1 MQILGIDVGG
11 TTIKAAL
18 VETSTGALLSEHV
31 RIVTPKPATPQAI
44 GETLKGMAE
53 HFGHQGP
60 IGVGFPAAIQ
70 HGIARTAANIDK
82 AFIGLPI
89 AAYFT
94 QLSGRPTHVV
104 NDADAAGLAEM
115 RFGAGR
121 NASGVVLMITIG
133 TGLGTALFTNG
144 QLLPNSELGHILLDN
159 GVEAERYA
167 SESVRVVQK
176 LKWKE
181 WGERFNHYLLTM
193 EQLLWPDRIILGG
206 GVSRQLAKFQPML
219 TTRAPVVAASL
230 LNQAGLI
237 GAALFAES
245 QLDAAEG

>member
-115 RFGAGR
+115 RFGAGK

-181 WGERFNHYLLTM
+181 WGERFNQYLLTM

-245 QLDAAEG
+245 QLDAVEG

>member
-159 GVEAERYA
+159 GVEAERYT

-181 WGERFNHYLLTM
+181 WGERFNQYLLTM

-230 LNQAGLI
+230 LNQAGLV
-237 GAALFAES
+237 GAALFAAEVES
-245 QLDAAEG
+245 

>member
-181 WGERFNHYLLTM
+181 WGERFNQYLLTM

-219 TTRAPVVAASL
+219 TTRAPVVAASQ
-230 LNQAGLI
+230 LNQAGLV
-237 GAALFAES
+237 GAALFAAEVES
-245 QLDAAEG
+245 

>member
-1 MQILGIDVGG
+1 MQILGMDVGG
-11 TTIKAAL
+11 SGIKAAVVDTSNGQL
-18 VETSTGALLSEHV
+18 ASERIRIETP
-31 RIVTPKPATPQAI
+31 RPATPAAI
-44 GETLKGMAE
+44 GDAMQSLVRQM
-53 HFGHQGP
+53 QWSGP
-60 IGVGFPAAIQ
+60 IGIGFPAAIQ

-181 WGERFNHYLLTM
+181 WGERFNQYLLTM

-230 LNQAGLI
+230 LNQAGLV
-237 GAALFAES
+237 GAALFAAEVES
-245 QLDAAEG
+245 

>member
-230 LNQAGLI
+230 LNQAGLV
-237 GAALFAES
+237 GAALFAAEVES
-245 QLDAAEG
+245 

>member
-53 HFGHQGP
+53 HFGHPGP

-70 HGIARTAANIDK
+70 HGIARTASNNDK

-181 WGERFNHYLLTM
+181 WGERFNQYLLTM

-230 LNQAGLI
+230 LNQAGLV
-237 GAALFAES
+237 GAALFAAEVES
-245 QLDAAEG
+245 

>member
-230 LNQAGLI
+230 LNQAGLV
-237 GAALFAES
+237 GAALFAAEAES
-245 QLDAAEG
+245 

>member
-181 WGERFNHYLLTM
+181 WGERFNQYLLTM

-230 LNQAGLI
+230 LNQAGLV
-237 GAALFAES
+237 GAALFAAEAES
-245 QLDAAEG
+245 